1 MDSVKSRTCPRAL
14 IAVMAVGA
22 TVSVAAEALPAAVQK
37 ELDGIKELCVDIGGR
52 PQAGAKLHQAV
63 ELRPGAPK
71 DHVINTGEAVCQ
83 GAPDPYGGSGG
94 ATVIVYA
101 SRDDGTAF
109 QAFAQ
114 GADGVRIEQQ
124 KGSTL
129 SQVSLRVGGALC
141 GQRKNARTVRAEG
154 MDCWRPIRWSPTK
167 NEFEFAPLSEIQ
179 TIK

>member
-1 MDSVKSRTCPRAL
+1 MDRVKSRTCPRAL

-114 GADGVRIEQQ
+114 GADGVRIDRQ
-124 KGSTL
+124 KGSSL

-141 GQRKNARTVRAEG
+141 GQRKNARASRAEG
-154 MDCWRPIRWSPTK
+154 MDCWRPIRWSPAR

>member
-14 IAVMAVGA
+14 IALIAIGA
-22 TVSVAAEALPAAVQK
+22 TVGVAAEALPAAVQK
-37 ELDGIKELCVDIGGR
+37 ELDGIKALCVDVGGR
-52 PQAGAKLHQAV
+52 PQPA
-63 ELRPGAPK
+63 APK

-141 GQRKNARTVRAEG
+141 GQRKNARAARGEG
-154 MDCWRPIRWSPTK
+154 MDCWRPIRWSPAK